1 MRLPKRPLRRSKPP
15 RDRFRMEADERA
27 ARAALAPHTGNVA
40 TAAVNPPNKGK
51 AT

>member
-15 RDRFRMEADERA
+15 RDRFRTEADERA
-27 ARAALAPHTGNVA
+27 ARAALVPHTGNVA
-40 TAAVNPPNKGK
+40 VAVIHPPIKGK